1 METVKS
7 INDALNGIVWGWPAM
22 ILILGVGLF
31 LTVCLK
37 GFQFRKFGFSMKQT
51 IGRLFAR
58 KNEGGEGAISPFQAV
73 CTALAGTV
81 GTGNIAGM
89 AGAICLGGPGAV
101 FWMWI
106 SAILGMCTKYAEV
119 TLAVHYREKNPRGE
133 WLGGPMFY
141 IKNGLS
147 KGWGWLGI
155 LFAVFGALAS
165 FGTGNAT
172 QVGSI
177 KDSINFT
184 IESFGGQSSALLNW
198 ILGFGFCA
206 LILVILL
213 GGIKRLAHVT
223 ERLVPF
229 MAGLYILM
237 GIGIIILRIDRIPG
251 VFASIFTEAFTPR
264 AAIGGGIFVAMKRGI
279 SRGIFSNEAG
289 LGSAPMAHASAD
301 TDHPVRQGIYGI
313 FEVFI
318 DTIIICTLTALI
330 ILCSN
335 SEPVWGQSA
344 GAPLT
349 VAGLTDVYG
358 SWASVFGAVAI
369 CCFAFSTILAWGLY
383 GSRCAEFLFGHKI
396 VKPYIIVYSLITI
409 IGATVDGGI
418 IWEITDTLNGLMAL
432 PNLIAVAL
440 LAPTVIRLTKDFFAK
455 QSEEKTV
462 K

>member
-1 METVKS
+1 MTMGQKTGHCQLWKN
-7 INDALNGIVWGWPAM
+7 IGIALLRG
-22 ILILGVGLF
+22 GLN
-31 LTVCLK
+31 
-37 GFQFRKFGFSMKQT
+37 M
-51 IGRLFAR
+51 
-58 KNEGGEGAISPFQAV
+58 
-73 CTALAGTV
+73 
-81 GTGNIAGM
+81 
-89 AGAICLGGPGAV
+89 
-101 FWMWI
+101 
-106 SAILGMCTKYAEV
+106 Y
-119 TLAVHYREKNPRGE
+119 
-133 WLGGPMFY
+133 Y

-184 IESFGGQSSALLNW
+184 IESFGGQASMTLNW
-198 ILGFGFCA
+198 ILGIVFCA
-206 LILVILL
+206 VILLILL

-229 MAGLYILM
+229 MAALYILL

-251 VFASIFTEAFTPR
+251 VFSAIFTEAFTPR

-301 TDHPVRQGIYGI
+301 TDHPVRQGVYGI

-318 DTIIICTLTALI
+318 DTIIICTLTSLI

-358 SWASVFGAVAI
+358 SWASIFGAVAI

-418 IWEITDTLNGLMAL
+418 LWEITDTLNGLMAL

-440 LAPTVIRLTKDFFAK
+440 LSPVVVKLTKEFFQTK
-455 QSEEKTV
+455 LQGKSDK
-462 K
+462 